1 MTDATLADL
10 RSRFAGRLLSAPED
24 TAPFLT
30 DWRRSWTGRALAVAQ
45 PDTTADVAA
54 VVRWCAARQVPL
66 VPQGGNTGM
75 VGGAIPDDGGRA
87 LVLST
92 ARLNRIR
99 EIDPINNTLT
109 AEAGCILATVQQ
121 AAQEAGRLYP
131 LSLGAE
137 GSCTIG
143 GNLASNAGGVQV
155 LRYGNTRELCLG
167 LEVVTPDGEIWDG
180 LRGLRKDNTGYDLKQ
195 LFIGA
200 EGTLGVITAA
210 TLKLFPRPAA
220 RMTALA
226 AVSDPHAALRL
237 LELAQ
242 RRLAATLTAF
252 ELMSGV
258 CVALVARHFPD
269 CRAPF
274 ERTHPWYVLLESSDP
289 HSEARATQA
298 FSELMEEAFEAGI
311 VADAAI
317 AASLAQSD
325 GLWRIRH
332 HLPEAQSL
340 EGDNLK
346 HDISVPISAIGEFI
360 EHTSAAIVAANPGAR
375 VLAFGHL
382 GDGNLHYNVSAP
394 YGVPQPAFVRAN
406 GAAIS
411 ALVYEAVH
419 RVRGS
424 ISAEHGIGQLKVD
437 KNAHYKAGVEMALMQ
452 KIKQALDPHGLM
464 NPGRLLPGASHRAH

>member
-1 MTDATLADL
+1 MSDGTLDSL
-10 RSRFAGRLLSAPED
+10 RGRFCGRLLTAPDD

-30 DWRRSWTGRALAVAQ
+30 DWRRNFTGRTLAVAQ
-45 PDTTADVAA
+45 PDTTADVAE
-54 VVRWCAARQVPL
+54 VVRWCAAQRIPL

-75 VGGAIPDDGGRA
+75 VGGAVPDSGGHA

-99 EIDPINNTLT
+99 EIDPLNNTLT
-109 AEAGCILATVQQ
+109 AEAGCILANVQQ
-121 AAQEAGRLYP
+121 AAQQADRLYP

-167 LEVVTPDGEIWDG
+167 LEVVTPDGEVWDG
-180 LRGLRKDNTGYDLKQ
+180 LRALRKDNTGYDLKQ

-210 TLKLFPRPAA
+210 TLKLYPRPAA

-226 AVSDPHAALRL
+226 AVASPHAALRL

-252 ELMSGV
+252 ELMSGA
-258 CVALVARHFPD
+258 CMALVARHFPD

-274 ERTHPWYVLLESSDP
+274 EQDHAWYVLLESSDP
-289 HSEARATQA
+289 HSEAHATQA
-298 FSELMEEAFEAGI
+298 FGELMEEAFEAGI

-340 EGDNLK
+340 DGGDNIK
-346 HDISVPISAIGEFI
+346 HDISVPISSIATFI
-360 EHTSAAIVAANPGAR
+360 ERTSADIVAAHPGAR

-394 YGVPQPAFVRAN
+394 AGMPQAPFVQAS
-406 GAAIS
+406 GAAVS
-411 ALVYEAVH
+411 ALVYEAVD

-424 ISAEHGIGQLKVD
+424 ISAEHGIGQLKVE
-437 KNAHYKAGVEMALMQ
+437 KNAHYKSAVEMALMQ

-464 NPGRLLPGASHRAH
+464 NPGRLLPGH

>member
-1 MTDATLADL
+1 MTTGTLDGL
-10 RSRFAGRLLSAPED
+10 RGHFSGRLLTAPDD

-30 DWRRSWTGRALAVAQ
+30 DWRRNFTGRTLAVAQ

-54 VVRWCAARQVPL
+54 VVRWCAAHRVPL

-75 VGGAIPDDGGRA
+75 VGGAVPDGGGHA

-99 EIDPINNTLT
+99 EIDPLNNTLT
-109 AEAGCILATVQQ
+109 AEAGCILANVQQ
-121 AAQEAGRLYP
+121 AAQEADRLYP

-180 LRGLRKDNTGYDLKQ
+180 LRALRKDNTGYDLKQ

-210 TLKLFPRPAA
+210 TLKLYPRPAA

-226 AVSDPHAALRL
+226 AVADPHAALRL

-252 ELMSGV
+252 ELMSGA
-258 CVALVARHFPD
+258 CMALVARHFPD

-274 ERTHPWYVLLESSDP
+274 EQDHPWYVLLESSDP
-289 HSEARATQA
+289 HSEAHATQA
-298 FSELMEEAFEAGI
+298 FGELMEEAFEAGI

-325 GLWRIRH
+325 ALWRIRH

-340 EGDNLK
+340 DGGDNVK
-346 HDISVPISAIGEFI
+346 HDISVPISAIATFI
-360 EHTSAAIVAANPGAR
+360 ERTSADIVAAHPGAR

-394 YGVPQPAFVRAN
+394 AGQPQAPFVQAS
-406 GAAIS
+406 GAAVS
-411 ALVYEAVH
+411 ALVYEAVA
-419 RVRGS
+419 RARGS
-424 ISAEHGIGQLKVD
+424 ISAEHGIGQLKVG
-437 KNAHYKAGVEMALMQ
+437 KNAHYKSAVEMALMQ

-464 NPGRLLPGASHRAH
+464 NPGRLLPPR

>member
-10 RSRFAGRLLSAPED
+10 RSQFAGRLLTAADD

-45 PDTTADVAA
+45 PDSTADVAA
-54 VVRWCAARQVPL
+54 IVRWCAARQVPL

-109 AEAGCILATVQQ
+109 AEAGCILAAVQQ

-274 ERTHPWYVLLESSDP
+274 EQAHPWYVLLESSDP
-289 HSEARATQA
+289 HSEAHATQA
-298 FSELMEEAFEAGI
+298 FGELLEEAFEAGI

-360 EHTSAAIVAANPGAR
+360 AHTSAAILAANPGAR

-394 YGVPQPAFVRAN
+394 YGVPQPAFVAAS

-437 KNAHYKAGVEMALMQ
+437 KNAHYKSAVEMALMQ
-452 KIKQALDPHGLM
+452 KIKHALDPHGLM
-464 NPGRLLPGASHRAH
+464 NPSRLLPGASH

>member
-1 MTDATLADL
+1 MTDATLAGL
-10 RSRFAGRLLSAPED
+10 RSQFAGRLLTTAED

-30 DWRRSWTGRALAVAQ
+30 DWRRSRTGRALAVAQ
-45 PDTTADVAA
+45 PDSTADVAA
-54 VVRWCAARQVPL
+54 IVRWCAAHQVPL

-99 EIDPINNTLT
+99 EIDPLNNTLT
-109 AEAGCILATVQQ
+109 AEAGCILAAVQQ
-121 AAQEAGRLYP
+121 AAQDAGRLYP

-167 LEVVTPDGEIWDG
+167 LEVVTPDGELWDG

-226 AVSDPHAALRL
+226 AVSDPQAALRL

-252 ELMSGV
+252 ELMSDV

-269 CRAPF
+269 CRTPF
-274 ERTHPWYVLLESSDP
+274 EQAHPWYVLLESSDP
-289 HSEARATQA
+289 HGEARATQA
-298 FSELMEEAFEAGI
+298 FGELMEEAFEAGI

-332 HLPEAQSL
+332 HLPDAQSL

-346 HDISVPISAIGEFI
+346 HDISVPISAIAEFI
-360 EHTSAAIVAANPGAR
+360 AHTGAAIVAANPGAR
-375 VLAFGHL
+375 VIAFGHL

-394 YGVPQPAFVRAN
+394 YGVAQPDFVRAN
-406 GAAIS
+406 GAAIG

-424 ISAEHGIGQLKVD
+424 ISAEHGIGQLKVE
-437 KNAHYKAGVEMALMQ
+437 KNAHYKSAVEMALMQ
-452 KIKQALDPHGLM
+452 KIKQALDPRGLM
-464 NPGRLLPGASHRAH
+464 NPGRLLPGASR